1 MSAAGAKRQKQSHPP
16 KAADRPKRSREN
28 VSEIQPA
35 GLWVDRDVLRRH
47 MSATPKFVIPTESIL
62 AAHNHYLEL
71 ADLALQN
78 TEVTAVRYLPKLKR
92 KTA

>member
-1 MSAAGAKRQKQSHPP
+1 MSAAAAKRQKQAAPT

-28 VSEIQPA
+28 LREIQPV
-35 GLWVDRDVLRRH
+35 GLWVDRDVMRRH
-47 MSATPKFVIPTESIL
+47 MSATPKFVIPTDSIL

-78 TEVTAVRYLPKLKR
+78 TEVTPVRYLPKLKR
-92 KTA
+92 KKA